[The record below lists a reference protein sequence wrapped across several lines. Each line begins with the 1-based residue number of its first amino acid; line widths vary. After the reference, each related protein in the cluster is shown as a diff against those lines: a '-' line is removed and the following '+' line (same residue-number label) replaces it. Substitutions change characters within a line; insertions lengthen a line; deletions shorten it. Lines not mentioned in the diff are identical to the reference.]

1 MARVPLRDR
10 VDMSR
15 QKARALLQEHGI
27 DPTLEEQIWGLPY
40 YELGVRRL
48 LAGWTVED
56 VVQGEKTYK
65 VRDGINRCECGSY
78 KVLDRSMQTRS
89 ADEGMTHFFY
99 CTVCKKSWKT

>member
-1 MARVPLRDR
+1 MDPVG
-10 VDMSR
+10 MSR
-15 QKARALLQEHGI
+15 HKARALLIERGI
-27 DPTLEEQIWGLPY
+27 DPNLEEQIWALSE
-40 YELGVRRL
+40 YELGIRRL

-56 VVQGEKTYK
+56 IVQGEKTYK